1 MNKIILTIGVASS
14 LLTSPAEKDGTE
26 VYYSSQLVYA
36 MNNIEDMKTWVNEDL
51 NNGRMSQEIAESYFE
66 TLDETHIFIQ
76 DFYDKQ
82 CK

>member
-36 MNNIEDMKTWVNEDL
+36 MNNIEDMKTWINEDL